1 MDSIYSKMMMS
12 LHRKS
17 LLESKQLKED
27 VVDDVNNSDET
38 EVPAEG
44 TVTDVVAVVDPDLSS
59 DDYEKVIDK
68 AEEIIDET
76 PDGEQ
81 PTDEQYIGQNI
92 YTCPICGNAFFTDIE
107 LGEGDACPVCSE
119 VPEAFIFNG
128 KVEGDITEEDEE
140 MLNNLEDNVE
150 DEEVSD
156 SENEE
161 ISDNEEM
168 NNEEDL
174 EEPSEENEEEE
185 EVRNESLDLKNVAKR
200 LNEVRRV
207 EKKRIVVAYDF
218 NELDEKVQE
227 MIVNRY
233 KRRNNIKDDST
244 YEDIINDKTK
254 LELIDKLSKLSFID
268 RREIYNI
275 RSPYYICNNK
285 ESKEDRLKDMESY
298 FSLPYS
304 IDLKDLHQDL
314 ENEEGYTD
322 SEIKFYEDIKGY
334 HGFEDVISKV
344 LYDRTNYP
352 EISKSSKKEI
362 QIKISKFIED
372 VCKVYEETADYCDKL
387 KDENVDS
394 ISELKRLRNEPI
406 IKELSNKWYTEDGS
420 AICDKKDAKVVKTES
435 INESLL
441 TEAPVN
447 LEFDDSFDVYS
458 YDELDDGA
466 KERAFNDK
474 KHLANNLYGK
484 RWPALREQIRQQ
496 VEEYFEK
503 QGISNPNVDVN
514 DEIIYVDINN
524 DDLEKYAKSNGI
536 DISKFNK
543 NSSRAR
549 VRIGMTRSPKFT
561 AEVSSGYSY
570 FDNGL
575 NDEEYKEVSSIAK
588 ELEKELKMDLEGIYN
603 QIQRTIKKAHD
614 QADSDYKDKMS
625 KQRKEYTKDGRE
637 YKGD

>member
-27 VVDDVNNSDET
+27 TVNDIDNSDET

-92 YTCPICGNAFFTDIE
+92 YTCPICGNAFFTDVE

-140 MLNNLEDNVE
+140 MLDNLEDNVE
-150 DEEVSD
+150 DEEIPND
-156 SENEE
+156 ENKEEE
-161 ISDNEEM
+161 ISD
-168 NNEEDL
+168 NEEDL
-174 EEPSEENEEEE
+174 EEPSEESEEE
-185 EVRNESLDLKNVAKR
+185 EVRNESLNLKNVAKR

-227 MIVNRY
+227 MVINRY

-244 YEDIINDKTK
+244 YEDIIKDKTK
-254 LELIDKLSKLSFID
+254 LELINKLSKLSFID
-268 RREIYNI
+268 REEISNI
-275 RSPYYICNNK
+275 KVPYYICGNNG
-285 ESKEDRLKDMESY
+285 SKEDRLKDMESY

-304 IDLKDLHQDL
+304 INLKDLHPDL

-334 HGFEDVISKV
+334 NGFEDVV
-344 LYDRTNYP
+344 LRTLYNRTNYP

-362 QIKISKFIED
+362 QAKINKFIED
-372 VCKVYEETADYCDKL
+372 VCKIYEEVADYCDKL

-420 AICDKKDAKVVKTES
+420 AICSKKDAKVVKTES

-458 YDELDDGA
+458 YDELDDRA
-466 KERAFNDK
+466 KERAFSDK

-484 RWPALREQIRQQ
+484 RWPALREQIKQQ

-503 QGISNPNVDVN
+503 QGISNPNVDVD
-514 DEIIYVDINN
+514 DEIIYVDINS

-536 DISKFNK
+536 DTSKFNK
-543 NSSRAR
+543 KMSRAR
-549 VRIGMTRSPKFT
+549 VRIGMVGSPKFT
-561 AEVSSGYSY
+561 TEVSSGYSY

-575 NDEEYKEVSSIAK
+575 SDEEYKEVSSTAK

-614 QADSDYKDKMS
+614 QADSDYRDKMS